1 MWEKIIIICVIGGL
15 VALDNTEAFQ
25 TMFSQPL
32 FIGPLIGLVLGDIP
46 GGLKTGI
53 LFQLIYFWVMPIGT
67 ATFPEPGIGSVA
79 GCTGYIILTRLF
91 PDRTNLILFL
101 LILFVLLFSL
111 LSGWTL
117 IKQRQFNSK
126 LMPKADLYAEKV
138 HLKGLNYLFL
148 MALGG
153 SFLRG
158 LVITGVGIFFIFILV
173 KPALN
178 ILGFIPER
186 FLQDLEL
193 PLWGVGI
200 GMMIYLFGRKRN
212 LFWLFLGVVL
222 GIIILL
228 F

>member
-1 MWEKIIIICVIGGL
+1 
-15 VALDNTEAFQ
+15 
-25 TMFSQPL
+25 MFSQPL

>member
-1 MWEKIIIICVIGGL
+1 MWEQIILICIIGGL

-32 FIGPLIGLVLGDIP
+32 FVGPLIGLVLGDIP

-67 ATFPEPGIGSVA
+67 ATFPEPGTVSVA
-79 GCTGYIILTRLF
+79 GCTGYIILARLF

-101 LILFVLLFSL
+101 LVLFVLLFSL
-111 LSGWTL
+111 FSGWTL
-117 IKQRQFNSK
+117 IKQRQLNSR
-126 LMPKADLYAEKV
+126 LLPKADFYAERV
-138 HLKGLNYLFL
+138 QLKGLNFLFL

-158 LVITGVGIFFIFILV
+158 FVVSGLGIFFIIILV

-178 ILGFIPER
+178 ILRFIPER

-193 PLWGVGI
+193 PLWGLGI
-200 GMMIYLFGRKRN
+200 GMMLYLFGRKRN

-228 F
+228 L

>member
-1 MWEKIIIICVIGGL
+1 MWEQIILICVIGGL

-25 TMFSQPL
+25 TLFSQPL
-32 FIGPLIGLVLGDIP
+32 FIGPLIGMILGDIP

-67 ATFPEPGIGSVA
+67 ANFPEPGIGSVV
-79 GCTGYIILTRLF
+79 GCTGYITLTRLF

-101 LILFVLLFSL
+101 LVLFVLLFSQ

-117 IKQRQFNSK
+117 IKQRQFNSR
-126 LMPKADLYAEKV
+126 LLPKADLYAEEV
-138 HLKGLNYLFL
+138 QSKGLNRLFL

-158 LVITGVGIFFIFILV
+158 LIITGAGIFLIFILV

-186 FLQDLEL
+186 FLQNLDL

-212 LFWLFLGVVL
+212 LFWFFQGVVL

-228 F
+228 L